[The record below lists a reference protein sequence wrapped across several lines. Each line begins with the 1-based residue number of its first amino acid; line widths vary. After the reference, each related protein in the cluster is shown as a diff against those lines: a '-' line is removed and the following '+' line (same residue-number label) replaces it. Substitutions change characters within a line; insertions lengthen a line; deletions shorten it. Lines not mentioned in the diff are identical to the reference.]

1 MRHDGSASWLAWVE
15 VATFVAVAHLQ
26 LRMPWV
32 RSLKAKRGV
41 VVPIVEGLRRR
52 YPLAVARVAG
62 QDAFDWERLALVAV
76 GTDADALR
84 GVMEAAER
92 LVVGAGV
99 ELAWRRVDVEV
110 WDDGYES

>member
-1 MRHDGSASWLAWVE
+1 MRHDGSASSPVWAE

-32 RSLKAKRGV
+32 RSLKEKRGV
-41 VVPIVEGLRRR
+41 VVPIAERLRRR

-62 QDAFDWERLALVAV
+62 LDAYDWERLALVAV
-76 GTDADALR
+76 GTDPDALR

-92 LVVGAGV
+92 LVAGSGV
-99 ELAWRRVDVEV
+99 ELAWRRLDVEV
-110 WDDGYES
+110 WDDGYAP

>member
-1 MRHDGSASWLAWVE
+1 VPRADSASSPAWRE

-32 RSLKAKRGV
+32 HSLKAKRGL
-41 VVPIVEGLRRR
+41 VVPMVEGLRRR

-62 QDAFDWERLALVAV
+62 QDAHDWERLALVAV
-76 GTDADALR
+76 GTDPDALR

-92 LVVGAGV
+92 FVLATGV
-99 ELAWRRVDVEV
+99 DLAWRRVEIEA
-110 WDDGYES
+110 WDDDAAS